1 MSARPTVSRP
11 ERQRGRHS
19 PAVPLGGP
27 SERPG
32 EEICPPWGDTTRRN
46 VSETDIYV
54 GVADILLP
62 SKISEVE
69 SSLVSP
75 EPQRRRPLPKRVPRP
90 ELPRDDEIQ
99 AWSKPVKPVEDLDSL
114 ARRYPRRKVS
124 LSGERTPLEVYDTPE
139 RPKAF
144 SMDSLEFFFLIAQYF
159 REALPLR
166 LILLMIACQKAGG
179 QIRLTQEEMSTVL
192 VVHRGKINE
201 ALGEVMSHGIV
212 FKVRRGV
219 YQFNPPY
226 SYRVAEFIPGTEL
239 VEAEYVQVDQ
249 GKTIAKIRKDE
260 SLPDLV
266 RFPSLEHMRE
276 AIEELRKKRAEE
288 RVERRLARARRQEEE
303 SVQ

>member
-1 MSARPTVSRP
+1 MT
-11 ERQRGRHS
+11 
-19 PAVPLGGP
+19 
-27 SERPG
+27 
-32 EEICPPWGDTTRRN
+32 
-46 VSETDIYV
+46 
-54 GVADILLP
+54 DILLP

-69 SSLVSP
+69 SSLVSL
-75 EPQRRRPLPKRVPRP
+75 EPQRRRPAPKRPPRP
-90 ELPRDDEIQ
+90 ELPLDDEIQ
-99 AWSKPVKPVEDLDSL
+99 AWSKPVRPVEDLDSV
-114 ARRYPRRKVS
+114 ARRYPGRKLTLGS
-124 LSGERTPLEVYDTPE
+124 QRKAMEFYDTQE

-192 VVHRGKINE
+192 DVHRGKINE

-212 FKVRRGV
+212 FKVCRGV

-239 VEAEYVQVDQ
+239 VEAEYVQIDQ
-249 GKTIAKIRKDE
+249 DKTIAKIRKDE
-260 SLPDLV
+260 SLPELV

-276 AIEELRKKRAEE
+276 AIEKLRKKRAEE
-288 RVERRLARARRQEEE
+288 RAARRLARAQRQEEGTAK
-303 SVQ
+303 

>member
-1 MSARPTVSRP
+1 MT
-11 ERQRGRHS
+11 
-19 PAVPLGGP
+19 
-27 SERPG
+27 
-32 EEICPPWGDTTRRN
+32 
-46 VSETDIYV
+46 
-54 GVADILLP
+54 DILLP

-69 SSLVSP
+69 SSVSP
-75 EPQRRRPLPKRVPRP
+75 EPQRRRPVPKRARPRP
-90 ELPRDDEIQ
+90 ELPLDDEIQ
-99 AWSKPVKPVEDLDSL
+99 AWSKPVQPVEDLDSL

-124 LSGERTPLEVYDTPE
+124 LSSERKPMEFYDTPE

-192 VVHRGKINE
+192 DVHRGKTNE

-226 SYRVAEFIPGTEL
+226 SYRVAEFI
-239 VEAEYVQVDQ
+239 
-249 GKTIAKIRKDE
+249 
-260 SLPDLV
+260 
-266 RFPSLEHMRE
+266 
-276 AIEELRKKRAEE
+276 
-288 RVERRLARARRQEEE
+288 
-303 SVQ
+303 

>member
-1 MSARPTVSRP
+1 M
-11 ERQRGRHS
+11 
-19 PAVPLGGP
+19 
-27 SERPG
+27 
-32 EEICPPWGDTTRRN
+32 
-46 VSETDIYV
+46 
-54 GVADILLP
+54 ADILLA

-69 SSLVSP
+69 SSLVSS
-75 EPQRRRPLPKRVPRP
+75 EPQRRRPAPKRAPRRP
-90 ELPRDDEIQ
+90 ELPPLDDEIQ
-99 AWSKPVKPVEDLDSL
+99 AWSKPTRPVEDLDSL
-114 ARRYPRRKVS
+114 AGRYPDRHIS
-124 LSGERTPLEVYDTPE
+124 LSSKRKQMEFYDTPE

-192 VVHRGKINE
+192 DVHRGKINE
-201 ALGEVMSHGIV
+201 ALGEIMSHGIV

-249 GKTIAKIRKDE
+249 DKTIAKIRKDE
-260 SLPDLV
+260 SLPQLV

-276 AIEELRKKRAEE
+276 AIEELRKQRAEE
-288 RVERRLARARRQEEE
+288 RAARRLARAQRQEEGTA
-303 SVQ
+303 Q

>member
-1 MSARPTVSRP
+1 MC
-11 ERQRGRHS
+11 
-19 PAVPLGGP
+19 PL
-27 SERPG
+27 RR
-32 EEICPPWGDTTRRN
+32 DTTRRN
-46 VSETDIYV
+46 VSHADIFV
-54 GVADILLP
+54 GVADILQAVLDQR
-62 SKISEVE
+62 SGAAVT
-69 SSLVSP
+69 P
-75 EPQRRRPLPKRVPRP
+75 EPQRRQPAPKRAPRRR
-90 ELPRDDEIQ
+90 ELPSGNEIQ
-99 AWSKPVKPVEDLDSL
+99 AWSRPTQPVEDLDSV

-124 LSGERTPLEVYDTPE
+124 ISSERKPMEVYDTPE

-179 QIRLTQEEMSTVL
+179 RIRLTQEEMATVL
-192 VVHRGKINE
+192 DVPRAKINE
-201 ALGEVMSHGIV
+201 ALQEVMGHGIV

-249 GKTIAKIRKDE
+249 DKTIAKIRRDE

-266 RFPSLEHMRE
+266 RFPSLDHMRE
-276 AIEELRKKRAEE
+276 AIEELRKKRAED
-288 RVERRLARARRQEEE
+288 RAARRLARAQRQEEG
-303 SVQ
+303 SAQ

>member
-1 MSARPTVSRP
+1 M
-11 ERQRGRHS
+11 
-19 PAVPLGGP
+19 
-27 SERPG
+27 
-32 EEICPPWGDTTRRN
+32 
-46 VSETDIYV
+46 
-54 GVADILLP
+54 
-62 SKISEVE
+62 
-69 SSLVSP
+69 SP
-75 EPQRRRPLPKRVPRP
+75 EPQRRRPAPKRAPRP
-90 ELPRDDEIQ
+90 GLPLDDEIQ
-99 AWSKPVKPVEDLDSL
+99 AWSRPVKPVEDLDSL
-114 ARRYPRRKVS
+114 ARRYPRRQVS
-124 LSGERTPLEVYDTPE
+124 LSGERKPMEVYDTPE

-179 QIRLTQEEMSTVL
+179 QIRLTQEEMATVL
-192 VVHRGKINE
+192 DVARAKINE
-201 ALGEVMSHGIV
+201 ALQEVMSHGIV

-249 GKTIAKIRKDE
+249 DKTIAKIRKDE

-276 AIEELRKKRAEE
+276 AIEELRKKRAED
-288 RVERRLARARRQEEE
+288 RAERRLARARRQEEGTA
-303 SVQ
+303 Q

>member
-1 MSARPTVSRP
+1 M
-11 ERQRGRHS
+11 
-19 PAVPLGGP
+19 
-27 SERPG
+27 
-32 EEICPPWGDTTRRN
+32 
-46 VSETDIYV
+46 
-54 GVADILLP
+54 ADILLR

-69 SSLVSP
+69 SSLVTP
-75 EPQRRRPLPKRVPRP
+75 EPQRRRPAPKRAPRRP
-90 ELPRDDEIQ
+90 ELPLVDDEIQ
-99 AWSKPVKPVEDLDSL
+99 AWSKPVQPVEDLDSV
-114 ARRYPRRKVS
+114 ARRYPRRKLS
-124 LSGERTPLEVYDTPE
+124 LSSERKPMEFYDTPE

-179 QIRLTQEEMSTVL
+179 QIRLTQEEMATVL
-192 VVHRGKINE
+192 DVHRGKINE
-201 ALGEVMSHGIV
+201 ALQEIMSHGIV

-239 VEAEYVQVDQ
+239 IEAEYVQVDQ
-249 GKTIAKIRKDE
+249 DKTIAKIRRDE

-276 AIEELRKKRAEE
+276 AIEKLRKKRAEE
-288 RVERRLARARRQEEE
+288 RAARRLARAQRQEKG